1 MSSLGMGRTEPSS
14 PNRKHLVEAMLPP
27 TQGRPLRGRGAALGP
42 RKQGPGR
49 GTRAHPVRAV
59 CQPHARAFPT
69 LATSLPGWGWGW
81 VTPSPMAGAG
91 RSGTRPRPPCWAL
104 CLRTSDLRAGQP
116 EPAGSTFPRDA
127 LTGSPSR
134 GQGRGFVIPL
144 TFLIRSV
151 TSGHRPLS
159 GLAGRAQQVY
169 TGACGGFAGW
179 GRGVRGRQLPR
190 L

>member
-1 MSSLGMGRTEPSS
+1 MASLGMGRTEPSS

-27 TQGRPLRGRGAALGP
+27 TQGRPLRGRGAPLGP
-42 RKQGPGR
+42 RTQCPGR

-59 CQPHARAFPT
+59 CQPHAGAFPT
-69 LATSLPGWGWGW
+69 LATSLPGW

-104 CLRTSDLRAGQP
+104 CLRSSDLRAGQP

-179 GRGVRGRQLPR
+179 GRGVRGRQLPS